1 MMDYLAHSAGE
12 HSKEQSYLEHVE
24 GVAEKAVQA
33 AKEASLYTPEK
44 RNDLPTT
51 VKLAAQ
57 RHDLGKL
64 DPDNQAAL
72 HSKERHAH
80 LPINHVDAGTA
91 SLLQQSPFAA
101 LAVYSHHRGLPDL
114 PAEVLRQDNFLRD
127 TDPSLRARTDKELD
141 DLITK
146 HNSLTGF
153 GELPAEEVPTFD
165 HSIFCRM
172 ALSCL
177 ADADHSNT
185 ARLEF
190 DALPEPNWPSLRA
203 KERLAALDRYVD
215 GLASDNLRSN
225 LRTEMYHACR
235 QAVPDT
241 GFVCCNSPVG
251 SGKTTA
257 VMAYLLHLA
266 DTLHLRRIFIVLP
279 YTNIITQSVEVY
291 RNALTLPGEEPS
303 LVVAELHHRAEFDSQ
318 ALRKL
323 TALWRAPIVVTTAVA
338 FFETLAANRPAALR
352 RLHELPGSAIFV
364 DEAHTALPLRL
375 IPLAWH
381 WMAELSCNWGCHW
394 VLASGSLVRFW
405 QIPGL
410 LLSNKAVQVPDLV
423 PQTLCARLMT
433 YEAQRIHFR
442 WDPEPK
448 SRCDLVRWVMSVPG
462 PRLLIVNTVQSAA
475 VLADDFRRTY
485 GRKFVEHLS
494 TALTPEDRRT
504 ALERI
509 KARLQDTSDDNW
521 VLVATTCVEAGVDLS
536 FRTGF
541 RESASL
547 LSLLQAAGR
556 INRNGEAGDAE
567 IWTFILQDDPM
578 LASNRGFQV
587 SARVL
592 EGYFRDGVSIDPDL
606 STRAIRDELVFDLTI
621 RRTAETL
628 YEYEQAM
635 KFVQVAEKF
644 RVINSDTVTAVV
656 DADLLQQIRHGGGD
670 WQQLQRKSVSIA
682 CYNIQKYH
690 LQALGEGLYAWT
702 LPYDPFLGYMAG
714 VISQKKAEHDLLI
727 V

>member
-1 MMDYLAHSAGE
+1 MDYLAHSASE
-12 HSKEQSYLEHVE
+12 HSREQSYREHVK
-24 GVAEKAVQA
+24 GVAKKAVQA
-33 AKEASLYTPEK
+33 AKEASLYTSEK
-44 RNDLPTT
+44 RNGFPTT
-51 VKLAAQ
+51 VQLAAQ

-72 HSKERHAH
+72 HSEERHAH

-91 SLLQQSPFAA
+91 SLLRQSPFAA

-114 PAEVLRQDNFLRD
+114 PAEALRQDNFLRD
-127 TDPSLRARTDKELD
+127 ADPSLRARTDKELD
-141 DLITK
+141 DLIAK

-153 GELPAEEVPTFD
+153 GKQPAEEVPASD
-165 HSIFCRM
+165 HSVFCRM
-172 ALSCL
+172 VLSCL
-177 ADADHSNT
+177 ADADHSDT

-190 DALPEPNWPSLRA
+190 DAPPEPNWPSLRA
-203 KERLAALDRYVD
+203 KERLAALDHYVD
-215 GLASDNLRSN
+215 GLASDTPRSK

-266 DTLHLRRIFIVLP
+266 DTLHLRRIFIILP

-291 RNALTLPGEEPS
+291 RNALTLPGEDPS
-303 LVVAELHHRAEFDSQ
+303 LVVAELHHRSEFDSQ

-338 FFETLAANRPAALR
+338 FFETLASNRPAALR

-381 WMAELSCNWGCHW
+381 WMTELSRNWGCHW

-405 QIPGL
+405 QIPNL
-410 LLSNKAVQVPDLV
+410 LVSDKPPCVPDLI
-423 PQTLCARLMT
+423 PRPLRMRLMT
-433 YEAQRIHFR
+433 YETQRVHFC
-442 WDPEPK
+442 WEPEAK
-448 SRCDLVRWVMSVPG
+448 SRCDLVQWVASAPG

-475 VLADDFRRTY
+475 VLADDFRQVY
-485 GRKFVEHLS
+485 GREFVEHLS
-494 TALTPEDRRT
+494 TALTPEDRRAT
-504 ALERI
+504 LNRV
-509 KARLQDTSDDNW
+509 KKRLKDKRDNNW
-521 VLVATTCVEAGVDLS
+521 VLVSTTCVEAGVDLS

-541 RESASL
+541 RECASL

-556 INRNGEAGDAE
+556 INRSGEATDAE
-567 IWTFILQDDPM
+567 IWTFTLQDDPM
-578 LASNRGFQV
+578 LVQNRGFQS

-592 EGYFRDGVSIDPDL
+592 EGYFRDGVSIEPDL

-621 RRTAETL
+621 HRTAETL

-635 KFVQVAEKF
+635 KFVQMAAEF

-690 LQALGEGLYAWT
+690 LQALGDGLYAWT
-702 LPYDPFLGYMAG
+702 LPYDSFLGYMAG
-714 VISQKKAEHDLLI
+714 VISQKKAERDLLI

>member
-1 MMDYLAHSAGE
+1 MDYLAHSASE
-12 HSKEQSYLEHVE
+12 HSKEQSYHEHVK
-24 GVAEKAVQA
+24 GVAKKAAQA
-33 AKEASLYTPEK
+33 TKEVSRYTPTK
-44 RNDLPTT
+44 RNGFT
-51 VKLAAQ
+51 VTVDLAAQ

-114 PAEVLRQDNFLRD
+114 PAEALRQDAALRD
-127 TDPSLRARTDKELD
+127 ADPCLRARTDKELD
-141 DLITK
+141 DLIAR
-146 HNSLTGF
+146 HNHLTGCD
-153 GELPAEEVPTFD
+153 ELTVEEALASGDSV
-165 HSIFCRM
+165 FCRM
-172 ALSCL
+172 VLSCL
-177 ADADHSNT
+177 ADADHSDT

-190 DALPEPNWPSLRA
+190 DAPPEPNWPSLRA
-203 KERLAALDRYVD
+203 KERLAALDHYVD
-215 GLASDNLRSN
+215 VLASDTPRSK

-266 DTLHLRRIFIVLP
+266 DTLHLRRIFIILP
-279 YTNIITQSVEVY
+279 YTNIITQSVEIY
-291 RNALTLPGEEPS
+291 RNALTLPGEDPS

-338 FFETLAANRPAALR
+338 FFETLASNRPAALR

-381 WMAELSCNWGCHW
+381 WMTELSHNWGCHW

-410 LLSNKAVQVPDLV
+410 LVSGNHICVPDLV
-423 PQTLCARLMT
+423 PQPLRAQLMT
-433 YEAQRIHFR
+433 YETQRVHFR
-442 WDPEPK
+442 WEPEAK
-448 SRCDLVRWVMSVPG
+448 SRSDLVRWVASAPG

-475 VLADDFRRTY
+475 VLADDFRQVY
-485 GRKFVEHLS
+485 GREFVEHLS
-494 TALTPEDRRT
+494 TALTPEDRRAT
-504 ALERI
+504 LNQV
-509 KARLQDTSDDNW
+509 KKRLKDKRDNNW
-521 VLVATTCVEAGVDLS
+521 VLVSTTCVEAGVDLS

-541 RESASL
+541 RECASL

-556 INRNGEAGDAE
+556 INRNGEIDDAE
-567 IWTFILQDDPM
+567 IWTFTLQDDPM
-578 LASNRGFQV
+578 LVPNRGFQA
-587 SARVL
+587 SAHVL
-592 EGYFRDGVSIDPDL
+592 EGYFRDGVSIEPCL

-621 RRTAETL
+621 HRTAETL

-635 KFVQVAEKF
+635 KFVQVATEF
-644 RVINSDTVTAVV
+644 RVIDSDTVTAVV

-682 CYNIQKYH
+682 CYNIQKYR
-690 LQALGEGLYAWT
+690 LQALGDGLYAWT
-702 LPYDPFLGYMAG
+702 LPYDSFLGYMAG
-714 VISQKKAEHDLLI
+714 VISQKKAERDLLI